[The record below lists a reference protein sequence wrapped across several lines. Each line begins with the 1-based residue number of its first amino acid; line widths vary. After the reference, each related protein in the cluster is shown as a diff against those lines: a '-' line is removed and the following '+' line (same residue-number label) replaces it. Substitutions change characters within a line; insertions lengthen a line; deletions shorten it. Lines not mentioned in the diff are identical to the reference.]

1 MESFTVLLIVFGITT
16 IIFVAII
23 NVKSARNRRRRIDF
37 SNRSKTSK
45 INPQIIPGKA
55 YSPPKNIRRTKDL
68 EWLKN
73 ELMENGENVL
83 RLSRGYQFNIPRGHK
98 YDLFSAIKVTREG
111 RRSIKVVAILTKVI
125 PSYLDIRQASSYYGA
140 TRDTFSVFDLN
151 RYFKF
156 YSTAPDMWREI
167 FANSHIKDLLQ
178 HNASYIQHYYLR
190 GEYMEALIS
199 YDQPVIA
206 ILSLTQLIHEELKQL
221 FGVLDSYEIE
231 KLICYN
237 CKDSFDPLEEECD
250 KCGSSRPRCIVC
262 LLDLYPSDLE
272 RDVVTTPCCGVYAHK
287 DHIISW
293 LKQDPRCPNCHKNL
307 KHWLGKMQIF

>member
-1 MESFTVLLIVFGITT
+1 MDNFGILLIVGAI
-16 IIFVAII
+16 IAMIFVLVL
-23 NVKSARNRRRRIDF
+23 NVKHARKKEYAKSIKT
-37 SNRSKTSK
+37 RSKRITPSSFP
-45 INPQIIPGKA
+45 NKA
-55 YSPPKNIRRTKDL
+55 NSTPRNIRKTRNL

-73 ELMENGENVL
+73 EIIENEENVL
-83 RLSRGYQFNIPRGHK
+83 RLSKGYQFNIPRGHS

-125 PSYLDIRQASSYYGA
+125 PSYLDIRPSSSYYGI

-199 YDQPVIA
+199 YDQAVIA
-206 ILSLTQLIHEELKQL
+206 ILSVTQLIHEELKQL
-221 FGVLDSYEIE
+221 FGVLDSYELE

-237 CKDSFDPLEEECD
+237 CKDPFDPLEEECD

-262 LLDLYPSDLE
+262 LLDLYPSDLK

-287 DHIISW
+287 DHIVTW
-293 LKQDPRCPNCHKNL
+293 LKQNPQCPNCHKNL
-307 KHWLGKMQIF
+307 SHWLGQLQIS